1 MQEHQQ
7 HKEEIKSDKI
17 TQIPTVHQQSEHGEE
32 QSADHERRGSDT
44 VVSQDE
50 RMRYDDKRD

>member
-17 TQIPTVHQQSEHGEE
+17 TQIPTVHQQSEHG
-32 QSADHERRGSDT
+32 DY
-44 VVSQDE
+44 SQ
-50 RMRYDDKRD
+50 